1 MITIN
6 KPIKIPDNDI
16 FENDLLDRE
25 EAIKDLSST
34 PLILQLADR
43 W

>member
-16 FENDLLDRE
+16 FRNDLLDRE
-25 EAIKDLSST
+25 EAINTAIAL
-34 PLILQLADR
+34 L
-43 W
+43 